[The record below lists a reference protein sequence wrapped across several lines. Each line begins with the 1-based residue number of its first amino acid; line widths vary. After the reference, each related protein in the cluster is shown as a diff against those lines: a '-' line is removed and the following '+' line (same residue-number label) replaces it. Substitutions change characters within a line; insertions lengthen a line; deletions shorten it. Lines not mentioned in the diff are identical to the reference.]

1 MAFQRENGVLCADH
15 VPLPDIAAAVG
26 TPLYVYSWPA
36 VRERHAALAEALA
49 AVPHRICYAVKANS
63 NLALLTRLRQ
73 LGAGFDIVSGGEL
86 TRVCR
91 AGGDP
96 AQVIFSGVGKSSAE
110 MDLAIERGIG
120 AFNVESAAE
129 LERLAARATHLGKR
143 ASVSVRVNVDVDAG
157 GHPYIATGAATCK
170 FGVPLAEAPRL
181 YRAAAASPALTVVG
195 IGCHIGSQIDAVE
208 PFQKALA
215 ALLGLADALAADGVA
230 LEHLDIGGGFGVR
243 YRDEAPLD
251 IGAFG
256 RMVKAAL
263 GDRPLTLLV
272 EPGRYLVAE
281 AGVLLTRVEYL
292 KPGPGGRGFAVVDAA
307 MNDLLRPTLYQA
319 WHAVEAV
326 TDNADA
332 PQRWDV
338 VGPVCESGDFLA
350 LDRTLG
356 LRAGALLAVRGAGA
370 YGFTLSSNYNSRCRA
385 AEVLV
390 DEGAYRIVRRR
401 ETVDDLLRLE
411 TP

>member
-36 VRERHAALAEALA
+36 VCDRHAALAEALA
-49 AVPHRICYAVKANS
+49 TVPHRICYAVKANS

-110 MDLAIERGIG
+110 MDLAIARGIG

-143 ASVSVRVNVDVDAG
+143 ANVSVRVNVDVDAG

-326 TDNADA
+326 TDSADA

-390 DEGAYRIVRRR
+390 DEGDYRIVRRR